1 MTTNADE
8 PQPRPR
14 RRAPAG
20 AAVLREDVT
29 EAIRAAV
36 FEELAAVGYARMS
49 IEGIARRAGVGKT
62 AVYRRWRSKL
72 HLVLDL
78 VSAIA
83 VQGLPAPDTGSLEGD
98 LRLLYEVTS
107 RALRHPVASQI
118 LPTSRPRPPA
128 TPTSPRHSGRRC
140 GRARTGRPGRRHGGA
155 GAGRGPPGVDH
166 ALALDLISGPLLAL
180 GGHPQP
186 ETPEGLPARPGP
198 RHDGG
203 PQGAVSGRGHACGWR
218 RSQPCQAEVIMSS
231 TVWRAFQPSSVAARS
246 AEATTLAGSPGR
258 RGRPWAAGRGR

>member
-1 MTTNADE
+1 MLVRMTTNSDE
-8 PQPRPR
+8 PQTRPR

-78 VSAIA
+78 VSALA
-83 VQGLPAPDTGSLEGD
+83 VQGLPVPDTGSLEGD

-107 RALRHPVASQI
+107 RALRHPVASQVI
-118 LPTSRPRPPA
+118 PDLQA
-128 TPTSPRHSGRRC
+128 EA
-140 GRARTGRPGRRHGGA
+140 ARNPEIAEAMQKALREGQDGVASKIVAQARQ
-155 GAGRGPPGVDH
+155 RGEVHEGLDED
-166 ALALDLISGPLLAL
+166 LALDLISGPLYWRSVVIRSPKLPKGYLAAL
-180 GGHPQP
+180 ARA
-186 ETPEGLPARPGP
+186 TAEGLKA
-198 RHDGG
+198 
-203 PQGAVSGRGHACGWR
+203 
-218 RSQPCQAEVIMSS
+218 
-231 TVWRAFQPSSVAARS
+231 
-246 AEATTLAGSPGR
+246 L
-258 RGRPWAAGRGR
+258 

>member
-1 MTTNADE
+1 MTTNAGE
-8 PQPRPR
+8 PPKRPR

-72 HLVLDL
+72 HLVLDV
-78 VSAIA
+78 VSAMA
-83 VQGLPAPDTGSLEGD
+83 VMGLPAPDTGSLEGD

-118 LPTSRPRPPA
+118 IPDLQAEAARNADIAEALQKALRDGQEGVASKVVAAAEQR
-128 TPTSPRHSGRRC
+128 GEV
-140 GRARTGRPGRRHGGA
+140 RA
-155 GAGRGPPGVDH
+155 GVDPD
-166 ALALDLISGPLLAL
+166 LALDLISGPLYWRSVVIRSVRL
-180 GGHPQP
+180 
-186 ETPEGLPARPGP
+186 
-198 RHDGG
+198 
-203 PQGAVSGRGHACGWR
+203 PQGYLDHLA
-218 RSQPCQAEVIMSS
+218 
-231 TVWRAFQPSSVAARS
+231 RA
-246 AEATTLAGSPGR
+246 TAGALR
-258 RGRPWAAGRGR
+258 AL

>member
-1 MTTNADE
+1 MTTNAE
-8 PQPRPR
+8 ESQTRPR

-72 HLVLDL
+72 HLVLDV
-78 VSAIA
+78 VSALA
-83 VQGLPAPDTGSLEGD
+83 VLGLPVPDTGSLEGD

-118 LPTSRPRPPA
+118 IPDLQAEAARNPEIAEAMQKTLREGQDGVASKIIEA
-128 TPTSPRHSGRRC
+128 AQRR
-140 GRARTGRPGRRHGGA
+140 GE
-155 GAGRGPPGVDH
+155 
-166 ALALDLISGPLLAL
+166 LAASLDDDLAMDLISGPLYWRSVVIRSPKLPKGYLAAL
-180 GGHPQP
+180 
-186 ETPEGLPARPGP
+186 ARG
-198 RHDGG
+198 
-203 PQGAVSGRGHACGWR
+203 
-218 RSQPCQAEVIMSS
+218 
-231 TVWRAFQPSSVAARS
+231 TT
-246 AEATTLAGSPGR
+246 EALKAL
-258 RGRPWAAGRGR
+258 

>member
-1 MTTNADE
+1 MLVPMTTNTDE
-8 PQPRPR
+8 PGTAPARTR

-36 FEELAAVGYARMS
+36 FEELAAVGYARTS

-98 LRLLYEVTS
+98 LRLLYELTS

-118 LPTSRPRPPA
+118 IPDLQAEAARNPEIADAMQKALREGQEGVA
-128 TPTSPRHSGRRC
+128 SGIV
-140 GRARTGRPGRRHGGA
+140 AA
-155 GAGRGPPGVDH
+155 AEQRGELRSGIDPD
-166 ALALDLISGPLLAL
+166 LALDLISGPLYWRSVVIRNPKLPKGYLGSLAR
-180 GGHPQP
+180 
-186 ETPEGLPARPGP
+186 A
-198 RHDGG
+198 
-203 PQGAVSGRGHACGWR
+203 
-218 RSQPCQAEVIMSS
+218 S
-231 TVWRAFQPSSVAARS
+231 TAALK
-246 AEATTLAGSPGR
+246 AL
-258 RGRPWAAGRGR
+258 

>member
-8 PQPRPR
+8 PGTAPAKPR
-14 RRAPAG
+14 RRVPAG

-83 VQGLPAPDTGSLEGD
+83 VQGLPAPDTGTLEGD
-98 LRLLYEVTS
+98 LRLLYELTS
-107 RALRHPVASQI
+107 RALRHPVASQVI
-118 LPTSRPRPPA
+118 PDLQAEAARNPEIADAMQKALREGQEGVA
-128 TPTSPRHSGRRC
+128 SGIVAAAEQR
-140 GRARTGRPGRRHGGA
+140 GEVRPGIDA
-155 GAGRGPPGVDH
+155 D
-166 ALALDLISGPLLAL
+166 LALDLISGPLYWRSVVIRNPKLPKGYLGSLA
-180 GGHPQP
+180 
-186 ETPEGLPARPGP
+186 R
-198 RHDGG
+198 
-203 PQGAVSGRGHACGWR
+203 
-218 RSQPCQAEVIMSS
+218 
-231 TVWRAFQPSSVAARS
+231 
-246 AEATTLAGSPGR
+246 ATT
-258 RGRPWAAGRGR
+258 AALKAL

>member
-1 MTTNADE
+1 MTTDDAA
-8 PQPRPR
+8 PRPR

-20 AAVLREDVT
+20 AAVLREDKT

-83 VQGLPAPDTGSLEGD
+83 VQGLPAPDTGSLADD

-118 LPTSRPRPPA
+118 IPDLQAEAAR
-128 TPTSPRHSGRRC
+128 SPEIAEALQKALREGQHGVASGIV
-140 GRARTGRPGRRHGGA
+140 RAA
-155 GAGRGPPGVDH
+155 QDRGELSEDLDED
-166 ALALDLISGPLLAL
+166 LALDLISGPLYWRAVVVRAK
-180 GGHPQP
+180 QP
-186 ETPEGLPARPGP
+186 RGYLPAL
-198 RHDGG
+198 
-203 PQGAVSGRGHACGWR
+203 
-218 RSQPCQAEVIMSS
+218 
-231 TVWRAFQPSSVAARS
+231 
-246 AEATTLAGSPGR
+246 AEAT
-258 RGRPWAAGRGR
+258 AAALRVL

>member
-1 MTTNADE
+1 MLERMTNADAPE
-8 PQPRPR
+8 PRPR

-29 EAIRAAV
+29 EAIRTAV

-72 HLVLDL
+72 HVVLDV
-78 VSAIA
+78 VSALA

-118 LPTSRPRPPA
+118 LPDLQA
-128 TPTSPRHSGRRC
+128 EA
-140 GRARTGRPGRRHGGA
+140 ARNPEIAEAVQKALREGQDGVAKGIVTAAQERGEIGA
-155 GAGRGPPGVDH
+155 GVDH
-166 ALALDLISGPLLAL
+166 TLALDLISGPLYWRSVVIRSPKLPKGYLDGLTRATAQAL
-180 GGHPQP
+180 
-186 ETPEGLPARPGP
+186 
-198 RHDGG
+198 
-203 PQGAVSGRGHACGWR
+203 
-218 RSQPCQAEVIMSS
+218 
-231 TVWRAFQPSSVAARS
+231 RA
-246 AEATTLAGSPGR
+246 L
-258 RGRPWAAGRGR
+258 

>member
-1 MTTNADE
+1 MTTNAE
-8 PQPRPR
+8 ESQTRPR

-72 HLVLDL
+72 HLVLDV
-78 VSAIA
+78 VSALA
-83 VQGLPAPDTGSLEGD
+83 VMGLPVPDTGSLEGD

-118 LPTSRPRPPA
+118 IPDLQAEAARNPDIAEAMQKTLREGQEGVASKIIEA
-128 TPTSPRHSGRRC
+128 AQRR
-140 GRARTGRPGRRHGGA
+140 GE
-155 GAGRGPPGVDH
+155 
-166 ALALDLISGPLLAL
+166 LAEGLDDDLAMDLISGPLYWRSVVIRTPKLPKGYLAAL
-180 GGHPQP
+180 
-186 ETPEGLPARPGP
+186 ARG
-198 RHDGG
+198 
-203 PQGAVSGRGHACGWR
+203 
-218 RSQPCQAEVIMSS
+218 
-231 TVWRAFQPSSVAARS
+231 T
-246 AEATTLAGSPGR
+246 AEALKAL
-258 RGRPWAAGRGR
+258 

>member
-1 MTTNADE
+1 MLVGMTSNADE

-83 VQGLPAPDTGSLEGD
+83 VQGLPVPDTGSLEGD

-107 RALRHPVASQI
+107 RALRHPVASQVI
-118 LPTSRPRPPA
+118 PDLQAEAARNPEIAEALQKALKEGQEGVASKIVAAAAQR
-128 TPTSPRHSGRRC
+128 GEIRR
-140 GRARTGRPGRRHGGA
+140 GF
-155 GAGRGPPGVDH
+155 DEN
-166 ALALDLISGPLLAL
+166 LALDLVSGPLYWRSVVIRSPKLPKGYLASL
-180 GGHPQP
+180 
-186 ETPEGLPARPGP
+186 ARATAA
-198 RHDGG
+198 
-203 PQGAVSGRGHACGWR
+203 AVKA
-218 RSQPCQAEVIMSS
+218 
-231 TVWRAFQPSSVAARS
+231 
-246 AEATTLAGSPGR
+246 L
-258 RGRPWAAGRGR
+258 

>member
-1 MTTNADE
+1 MTTSR
-8 PQPRPR
+8 PQGEQPR

-36 FEELAAVGYARMS
+36 FEELASVGYARMS

-118 LPTSRPRPPA
+118 IPDLQAEAARNPEIAEALQKALREGQHGVA
-128 TPTSPRHSGRRC
+128 SGIV
-140 GRARTGRPGRRHGGA
+140 RAA
-155 GAGRGPPGVDH
+155 VERGEMKKTADEG
-166 ALALDLISGPLLAL
+166 LALDLISGPLYWRSVVVRADLPKGYLSRLA
-180 GGHPQP
+180 
-186 ETPEGLPARPGP
+186 
-198 RHDGG
+198 
-203 PQGAVSGRGHACGWR
+203 
-218 RSQPCQAEVIMSS
+218 
-231 TVWRAFQPSSVAARS
+231 S
-246 AEATTLAGSPGR
+246 AT
-258 RGRPWAAGRGR
+258 AAGLRAL

>member
-1 MTTNADE
+1 MTTSRPSGE
-8 PQPRPR
+8 QPR

-107 RALRHPVASQI
+107 RALRHPVASQVI
-118 LPTSRPRPPA
+118 PDLQAEAARNPEIAEALQKALREGQHGVA
-128 TPTSPRHSGRRC
+128 SGIV
-140 GRARTGRPGRRHGGA
+140 RAAVERGEMRA
-155 GAGRGPPGVDH
+155 GADED
-166 ALALDLISGPLLAL
+166 LALDLVSGPIYWRSVVVRAKLPKGYLGSLA
-180 GGHPQP
+180 
-186 ETPEGLPARPGP
+186 
-198 RHDGG
+198 
-203 PQGAVSGRGHACGWR
+203 
-218 RSQPCQAEVIMSS
+218 
-231 TVWRAFQPSSVAARS
+231 AA
-246 AEATTLAGSPGR
+246 T
-258 RGRPWAAGRGR
+258 AAGLRAL

>member
-1 MTTNADE
+1 VAGLVGTQPFRRYAPMLGGMTTNAEE
-8 PQPRPR
+8 PQTRPR

-72 HLVLDL
+72 HLVLDV
-78 VSAIA
+78 VSALA
-83 VQGLPAPDTGSLEGD
+83 VLGLPVPDTGSLEGD

-118 LPTSRPRPPA
+118 IPDLQAEAARNPEIAEAMQKTLREGQDGVASKIIEA
-128 TPTSPRHSGRRC
+128 AQRR
-140 GRARTGRPGRRHGGA
+140 GE
-155 GAGRGPPGVDH
+155 
-166 ALALDLISGPLLAL
+166 LAANLDDDLAMDLISGPLYWRSVVIRTPKLPKGYLAAL
-180 GGHPQP
+180 
-186 ETPEGLPARPGP
+186 ARG
-198 RHDGG
+198 
-203 PQGAVSGRGHACGWR
+203 
-218 RSQPCQAEVIMSS
+218 
-231 TVWRAFQPSSVAARS
+231 TT
-246 AEATTLAGSPGR
+246 EALKAL
-258 RGRPWAAGRGR
+258 

>member
-8 PQPRPR
+8 PQTRPR
-14 RRAPAG
+14 RRTPAG

-72 HLVLDL
+72 HLVLDV

-83 VQGLPAPDTGSLEGD
+83 VMGLPTPDTGSLEGD

-118 LPTSRPRPPA
+118 IPDLQAEAARNPEIAEAMQKTLREGQEGVASKILVAAEQR
-128 TPTSPRHSGRRC
+128 GEI
-140 GRARTGRPGRRHGGA
+140 RAGF
-155 GAGRGPPGVDH
+155 DDE
-166 ALALDLISGPLLAL
+166 LALDLISGPLYWRSVVIRSPKLPKGYLASL
-180 GGHPQP
+180 
-186 ETPEGLPARPGP
+186 ARATAA
-198 RHDGG
+198 
-203 PQGAVSGRGHACGWR
+203 AVKA
-218 RSQPCQAEVIMSS
+218 
-231 TVWRAFQPSSVAARS
+231 
-246 AEATTLAGSPGR
+246 L
-258 RGRPWAAGRGR
+258 

>member
-8 PQPRPR
+8 SQPRPR

-78 VSAIA
+78 VSALA

-118 LPTSRPRPPA
+118 LPDLQA
-128 TPTSPRHSGRRC
+128 EA
-140 GRARTGRPGRRHGGA
+140 ARNPDIAEALRKALREGQDGVAKGIVTA
-155 GAGRGPPGVDH
+155 AQERGEVNPGVDH
-166 ALALDLISGPLLAL
+166 DLALDLISGPLYWRSVIIRSPKLPKGYLAAL
-180 GGHPQP
+180 
-186 ETPEGLPARPGP
+186 TR
-198 RHDGG
+198 
-203 PQGAVSGRGHACGWR
+203 
-218 RSQPCQAEVIMSS
+218 
-231 TVWRAFQPSSVAARS
+231 
-246 AEATTLAGSPGR
+246 ATT
-258 RGRPWAAGRGR
+258 AALKAL